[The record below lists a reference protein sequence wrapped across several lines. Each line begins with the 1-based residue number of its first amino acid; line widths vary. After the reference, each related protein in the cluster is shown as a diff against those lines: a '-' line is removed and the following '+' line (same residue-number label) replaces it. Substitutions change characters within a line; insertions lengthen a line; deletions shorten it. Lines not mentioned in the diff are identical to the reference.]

1 MTKNGEVAL
10 VRKGNESI
18 ARRME
23 PLEDF
28 VTPAADIFETAEAF
42 VLKIDL
48 PGVEKDSISVQ
59 LEPEQLTVKG
69 LIAQLYKESKSL
81 VYSEIRK
88 ASFYRRFRIGSGI
101 DPENVRANF
110 EDGVLTLTLPK
121 NESIRVREIPI
132 K

>member
-10 VRKGNESI
+10 VRKGNDSI

-28 VTPAADIFETAEAF
+28 VTPAADIFEIPGAF
-42 VLKIDL
+42 VLKVDL
-48 PGVEKDSISVQ
+48 PGVEKESISILV
-59 LEPEQLTVKG
+59 EPELLTVKG
-69 LIAQLYKESKSL
+69 LIAQLYRETTNV

-88 ASFYRRFRIGSGI
+88 ASFYRRFRVGSGI
-101 DPENVRANF
+101 DPEKIQANF

-121 NESIRVREIPI
+121 NESSRIREIPI